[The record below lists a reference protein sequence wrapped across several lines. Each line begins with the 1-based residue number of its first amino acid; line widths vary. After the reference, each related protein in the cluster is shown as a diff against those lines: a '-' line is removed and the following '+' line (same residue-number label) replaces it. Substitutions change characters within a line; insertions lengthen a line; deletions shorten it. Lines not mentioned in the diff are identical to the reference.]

1 MKKPNENDILE
12 TALSIA
18 EKRVP
23 GSLPIFA
30 ECLRGKHK
38 QLWAANILFP
48 RLFGW
53 RRQYAGFGFGVA
65 EKGDSR
71 E

>member
-1 MKKPNENDILE
+1 MKKPNEDDILE
-12 TALSIA
+12 TTLSIA
-18 EKRVP
+18 EKGYPEAYRF
-23 GSLPIFA
+23 L
-30 ECLRGKHK
+30 L
-38 QLWAANILFP
+38 LWAANILFP

>member
-1 MKKPNENDILE
+1 MKKPNEDDILE
-12 TALSIA
+12 TTLSIA
-18 EKRVP
+18 EKDTRK
-23 GSLPIFA
+23 PIGFA
-30 ECLRGKHK
+30 ECLRGKPK